1 MQGVWNEFK
10 TFAVKGNALDMAV
23 GVIIGSAFGK
33 IISSIVNDIFMP
45 AIGLLLGGIDFSS
58 LQIQIGEASIR
69 YGAFIMSVVD
79 FLIIAFCLFLMVKA
93 INRITATTNSLVK
106 SEVEVEAETK
116 DLPPPVSKEEAL
128 LTEIRDLLKDVTT
141 PRN

>member
-106 SEVEVEAETK
+106 SEVEVEEETK

-141 PRN
+141 SPN

>member
-45 AIGLLLGGIDFSS
+45 AIGLLLGDIDFSS

-106 SEVEVEAETK
+106 SEVEVEAETE